1 MRDRIP
7 IRGLDRLGDWTALV
21 VIALMWGTA
30 FAFIRLAVESVSPAG
45 VAAGRIV
52 VAAAVLCVTV
62 RLVGFR
68 FPPWGRIWLHFL
80 ALAIIGNVLP
90 FYLISWGQQTV
101 PSGVAGILMGT
112 NPLVTLV
119 LAHFLVRGEPMTLL
133 RAAGFAVGFV
143 GVLVLMGPEALAAIG
158 GDLLRQGGILA
169 GALCYATNTILTRRM
184 PQTHPLVASAC
195 VLLVASPVIVPAAI
209 LAPGPATEATAAS
222 LIVSRAAPSSRR
234 LHYRSALRC
243 AWISATWMRVS
254 KRSCAKWITKLRWNG
269 YSIICTASWLRCWHR
284 ETRRRIS
291 SISPAAW
298 RSPPWCVLSSR
309 RGSP

>member
-52 VAAAVLCVTV
+52 VAAAVLCVTL

-143 GVLVLMGPEALAAIG
+143 GVLMLMGPEALAAIG

-222 LIVSRAAPSSRR
+222 LLAVLWLGLVPTAAATVLYFRVVNSAGPTFLSLVNYPIPVLAVITGALIYGERPGSRA
-234 LHYRSALRC
+234 LVAL
-243 AWISATWMRVS
+243 ALILAGIALTQ
-254 KRSCAKWITKLRWNG
+254 L
-269 YSIICTASWLRCWHR
+269 
-284 ETRRRIS
+284 
-291 SISPAAW
+291 
-298 RSPPWCVLSSR
+298 RSP
-309 RGSP
+309 GSAAR